1 MNNKEKL
8 YLAKQAGNA
17 SMEEIAQYL
26 GLGPKPKPVGNAP
39 MPRPADQRDDV
50 VVPSK
55 PVSYGGQPVDA
66 GSLAGIQAAGTP
78 EDHSALQASM
88 GSEGFEDHPD
98 FQAAR
103 AGAESTKELAA
114 GQPPQSESPQSESP
128 WYTNPYVLGGLG
140 LGGGALG
147 AYALSRGDDEEE
159 EEEAY
164 A

>member
-17 SMEEIAQYL
+17 SMEEIAEYL
-26 GLGPKPKPVGNAP
+26 GLGPKPKPIGTDTVL
-39 MPRPADQRDDV
+39 RPASQKNDV
-50 VVPSK
+50 VTPTK
-55 PVSYGGQPVDA
+55 PVSYAGQPVDE
-66 GSLAGIQAAGTP
+66 GSMAGIQAAGTP

-103 AGAESTKELAA
+103 AGAEAKKELAA
-114 GQPPQSESPQSESP
+114 APAAGQPPQSESP